1 MSYRPLGACTHAR
14 ILSILATAV
23 CTSALLVAAAPAAAS
38 RSVPVGIYNVNN
50 SALTQGP
57 SRIYA
62 MRFVLDRPAR
72 IYRMYS
78 GMNWE
83 GVYTDELNQPA
94 PVEIRTEALNKG
106 YPSPP
111 APTNLPAGWTTGTG
125 RQHYAHGN
133 GGTIRARLVPM
144 RLDGT
149 PDMSTVLAEDTYPA
163 VKRYREIKSALGLLR
178 PSGNGLLELRRR
190 FHPRRHPILRHLP
203 EHPRERTRELRVDE
217 LARAQRSGRRAERP
231 QHPRQERT
239 GCRGGPRSAR
249 GGRMVNRWR
258 RVVGLGAPGWRR
270 LGPRRLHR
278 LWRRRRAPA
287 LVRMAG
293 AERRAAPVEPAL
305 LRVHRPW
312 QLHPP
317 REVRPCHDEADRGR
331 RVRTRRGLGRRR
343 DGEERAH
350 RADR

>member
-1 MSYRPLGACTHAR
+1 M
-14 ILSILATAV
+14 
-23 CTSALLVAAAPAAAS
+23 LVAAAPAAAS

-111 APTNLPAGWTTGTG
+111 APTNLPAGWTPGTG
-125 RQHYAHGN
+125 RKHYAHGN

-149 PDMSTVLAEDTYPA
+149 PDMSTVLAEDTY
-163 VKRYREIKSALGLLR
+163 
-178 PSGNGLLELRRR
+178 
-190 FHPRRHPILRHLP
+190 
-203 EHPRERTRELRVDE
+203 
-217 LARAQRSGRRAERP
+217 
-231 QHPRQERT
+231 
-239 GCRGGPRSAR
+239 
-249 GGRMVNRWR
+249 
-258 RVVGLGAPGWRR
+258 R
-270 LGPRRLHR
+270 L
-278 LWRRRRAPA
+278 
-287 LVRMAG
+287 
-293 AERRAAPVEPAL
+293 
-305 LRVHRPW
+305 
-312 QLHPP
+312 
-317 REVRPCHDEADRGR
+317 
-331 RVRTRRGLGRRR
+331 
-343 DGEERAH
+343 
-350 RADR
+350 